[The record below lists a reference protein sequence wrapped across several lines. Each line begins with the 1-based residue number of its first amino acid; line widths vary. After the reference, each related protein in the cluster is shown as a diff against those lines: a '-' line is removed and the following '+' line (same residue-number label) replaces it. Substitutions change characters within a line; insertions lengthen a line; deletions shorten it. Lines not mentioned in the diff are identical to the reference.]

1 MARRLDGKPIFR
13 RGGPP
18 KKKNATL
25 DKTPAGRGGRG
36 KPLPRVWRV
45 WRVWGFGGPPSDLH
59 ASRPKA
65 SADLRPI
72 ENRVSV

>member
-45 WRVWGFGGPPSDLH
+45 WRVLGF
-59 ASRPKA
+59 
-65 SADLRPI
+65 
-72 ENRVSV
+72 

>member
-25 DKTPAGRGGRG
+25 DKTPAGRGN
-36 KPLPRVWRV
+36 PLPRVWRV
-45 WRVWGFGGPPSDLH
+45 WRVLGF
-59 ASRPKA
+59 
-65 SADLRPI
+65 
-72 ENRVSV
+72 